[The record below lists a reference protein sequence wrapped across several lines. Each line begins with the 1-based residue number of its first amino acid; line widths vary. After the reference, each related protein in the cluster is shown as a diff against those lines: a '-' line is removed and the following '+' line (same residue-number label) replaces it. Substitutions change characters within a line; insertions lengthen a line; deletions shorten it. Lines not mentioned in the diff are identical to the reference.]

1 MIFLSENNVDKKVA
15 DKRIYEIAEYHK
27 TGLSANLALTL
38 YREKGGKIRTKK
50 FYEIWRSFKTN
61 DSKGKQTK
69 ISGNKKIVIPEKLK
83 KQILPKSKLYIFR
96 VILINNQTKKV
107 ATTTVEV
114 FETNL
119 RRAKAESLSLAEREY
134 NSTNSPHW
142 IALKS
147 KLVEVNRI
155 QW

>member
-1 MIFLSENNVDKKVA
+1 MSENNVDKKVA
-15 DKRIYEIAEYHK
+15 DKRIYEISEYHK
-27 TGLSANLALTL
+27 TGLSANHSLTL
-38 YREKGGKIRTKK
+38 YREKGGKIRTKT
-50 FYEIWRSFKTN
+50 FYEIWRSFKTGK
-61 DSKGKQTK
+61 SKPEQTK
-69 ISGNKKIVIPEKLK
+69 ISGNKKIVIPEKIK
-83 KQILPKSKLYIFR
+83 KQIIPKSKQYVFR
-96 VILINNQTKKV
+96 VVLIHNQTKKL

-119 RRAKAESLSLAEREY
+119 RRARAESLTLAESEY

-147 KLVEVNRI
+147 KLVEINRI

>member
-1 MIFLSENNVDKKVA
+1 MDKKVA
-15 DKRIYEIAEYHK
+15 DKRLYEIVEYYK
-27 TGLSANLALTL
+27 TGLSANHALTL
-38 YREKGGKIRTKK
+38 YREKGGKIRTKT

-61 DSKGKQTK
+61 ESKLEQTK
-69 ISGNKKIVIPEKLK
+69 ISGNKKIIIPEKIK
-83 KQILPKSKLYIFR
+83 KQIIPKSKQYIFR
-96 VILINNQTKKV
+96 VVLIHNQTKKL

-119 RRAKAESLSLAEREY
+119 RRARSESLTLAESEY

-147 KLVEVNRI
+147 KLVEINRI

>member
-69 ISGNKKIVIPEKLK
+69 ISGNKKIVIPEKIK

-119 RRAKAESLSLAEREY
+119 RRAKAESLTLAEHEY

-147 KLVEVNRI
+147 KLLEINKI

>member
-1 MIFLSENNVDKKVA
+1 MSENNVDKKVA
-15 DKRIYEIAEYHK
+15 DKRIYEIAEYYK

-69 ISGNKKIVIPEKLK
+69 ISGNKKIVIPEKIK
-83 KQILPKSKLYIFR
+83 KQILPKSKQYIFR
-96 VILINNQTKKV
+96 VVLINNQTKKV

-119 RRAKAESLSLAEREY
+119 RRARADSLSLAEREY

-147 KLVEVNRI
+147 KLLEINKI